1 LNSIKSDMNKT
12 PVRLDRGTRIVPQA
26 GRQRCLHWAKP
37 KCTCRTNR
45 RRDALGAYQPPGGVV
60 GVGEGARDRGI
71 SAPAGDGNVASAR
84 QHVAAARPTDR
95 QGDRVDA
102 GLGVEVAGVVNARAS
117 LRRQWQINT
126 FHIRA
131 IRPEGQDVP
140 DHIRGYTEYPRPASM
155 VQDYKGNHPGW
166 KA

>member
-1 LNSIKSDMNKT
+1 MAQRVGRA
-12 PVRLDRGTRIVPQA
+12 VRCPD
-26 GRQRCLHWAKP
+26 GRRC
-37 KCTCRTNR
+37 R
-45 RRDALGAYQPPGGVV
+45 RWCAPGRRNASPWCPRARWWWSPLPGGVV